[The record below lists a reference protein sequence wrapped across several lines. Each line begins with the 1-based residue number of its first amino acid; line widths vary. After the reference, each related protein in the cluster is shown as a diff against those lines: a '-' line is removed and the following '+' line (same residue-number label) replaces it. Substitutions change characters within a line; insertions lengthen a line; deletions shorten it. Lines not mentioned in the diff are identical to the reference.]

1 MAAPNAPC
9 SGPRAFQPT
18 FSLLADP
25 FTAAAD
31 TSLTATITLPD
42 RSDGLVGADVS
53 LPDGLLGVLNA
64 VPMCGRDLARAGACP
79 PESQIGTVDVAVGNG
94 AAPLHAPGKVY
105 FSQPGGDGELARITV
120 VVPAKCRGS

>member
-9 SGPRAFQPT
+9 SGPRAFQPA

-64 VPMCGRDLARAGACP
+64 VPMCGRDR
-79 PESQIGTVDVAVGNG
+79 
-94 AAPLHAPGKVY
+94 
-105 FSQPGGDGELARITV
+105 
-120 VVPAKCRGS
+120 